1 MRGGLFW
8 RTYSV
13 IVAAL
18 LITII
23 IFSGVLVAARQQGL
37 QDSYEREVRLQAREV
52 ADYMANLSE
61 LSYVQRNLTMKPI
74 ILNKIRDIYRCYNA
88 DIWIVSYNSG
98 IVQYLDS
105 SWNTSESIA
114 TDAVKAQLSA
124 IQTGEEIRVT
134 GLFPEL
140 GDQIVTIGVPW
151 RYGDDQVV
159 GAVLLHIPTKSLQ
172 ISLSSVIRQILPYA
186 ALSLLVGAALA
197 FFLAQSQIRP
207 LREINSA
214 VREFTKGDLTRRV
227 NLNCGGEL
235 EELGDSIN
243 RMATEL
249 NRMEDSRRS
258 FVANVSHELRSPM
271 TSMRGYVQAM
281 LDGTIAQEDM
291 SRYLGIVMDETQRL
305 TDLVRD
311 LLDLSR
317 LESGKFPLTLAP
329 FDLNELICRTLINF
343 EGRIDAKRID
353 VETSLMEGHAWARGD
368 ANRVSQV
375 VTNIVDNAVKFMPAD
390 GTGRLRISTERDG
403 DGVRAVIANNGPMI
417 DEKDLPYIFER
428 FYKAD
433 KAHTAGGG
441 TGLGLSIC
449 QRIMQ
454 QHGSAITVESAPGNT
469 AFAFSLPQA
478 EPPKTAL
485 PVNDHSNGENMQ
497 KP

>member
-1 MRGGLFW
+1 MPMKGGLLW

-13 IVAAL
+13 ILAAL

-23 IFSGVLVAARQQGL
+23 IFSGTVVAARQQAA
-37 QDSYEREVRLQAREV
+37 QESYEREVCLQAREV
-52 ADYMANLSE
+52 ADFMANLSE

-74 ILNKIRDIYRCYNA
+74 ILKKIRDIYQRYNA
-88 DIWIVSYNSG
+88 DIWIVSYDSG

-114 TDAVKAQLSA
+114 TDAVKEQLSA
-124 IQTGEEIRVT
+124 IQTGQEIRVT

-151 RYGDDQVV
+151 RYDGDQVV

-172 ISLSSVIRQILPYA
+172 ISLLSIARQILPQA
-186 ALSLLVGAALA
+186 ILSLLVGAALA
-197 FFLAQSQIRP
+197 FFLAQSQIKP

-214 VREFTKGDLTRRV
+214 VSEFTKGDLTRRV
-227 NLNCGGEL
+227 ELNCGGEL
-235 EELGDSIN
+235 EALGDSIN
-243 RMATEL
+243 RMAAEL
-249 NRMEDSRRS
+249 SRLEDSRRS

-281 LDGTIAQEDM
+281 LDGTIPPEDM
-291 SRYLGIVMDETQRL
+291 PKYLNIVMDETTRL

-329 FDLNELICRTLINF
+329 FDLNELIRRTLINF
-343 EGRIDAKRID
+343 EGRIDQKRIE
-353 VETSLMEGHAWARGD
+353 VAAELLEGRAMVMGD
-368 ANRVSQV
+368 ANRISQV
-375 VTNIVDNAVKFMPAD
+375 VTNIIDNALKFMPDD
-390 GTGRLRISTERDG
+390 GTGVLTVRTLREGKDIRVSIR
-403 DGVRAVIANNGPMI
+403 NNGPEI
-417 DEKDLPYIFER
+417 SQSDLPYIFER

-433 KAHTAGGG
+433 KAHTSGGG

-449 QRIMQ
+449 QRIMR
-454 QHGSAITVESAPGNT
+454 QHDSEITVQSVPGDT
-469 AFAFSLPQA
+469 AFDF
-478 EPPKTAL
+478 TL
-485 PVNDHSNGENMQ
+485 PVTDEE
-497 KP
+497 PRIVTRT